1 MRSARRIALVLGLV
15 PLLIVGALVS
25 AGAQERRSSAQD
37 GSCQEAQAPDAAE
50 QPTKFSDALR
60 GDQQQDDIHGG
71 NGQDVVTGL
80 GGDDCLFG
88 GDDADTLVGG
98 ADDDT
103 LRGNEGTDD
112 LSGGSGDDELAGGD
126 GDDHLSD
133 NSGTNTVD
141 GDDGDDVIDAGD
153 PEKVTLENPRTTD
166 TAQVSAVSVS
176 TLSGGT
182 GSDWINSANGIKDI
196 VDCGSDVDTAITD
209 SADQVSNC
217 EYRID
222 IKKPGAV
229 TLIKKPG

>member
-15 PLLIVGALVS
+15 PLLIVAALVS

-37 GSCQEAQAPDAAE
+37 GPCQEANAPDAADT
-50 QPTKFSDALR
+50 PTKFSDALR
-60 GDQQQDDIHGG
+60 GDQQPDDIHAG

-103 LRGNEGTDD
+103 LRG
-112 LSGGSGDDELAGGD
+112 GD
-126 GDDHLSD
+126 GDDHLADST
-133 NSGTNTVD
+133 GTNELD

-153 PEKVTLENPRTTD
+153 PEAVTLENPDRT
-166 TAQVSAVSVS
+166 AIARVSAASVS
-176 TLSGGT
+176 TLLGGT

-196 VDCGSDVDTAITD
+196 VDCGPDVDTAITD
-209 SADQVSNC
+209 SVDQVSNC